1 MKHNIFYSKS
11 LGTEYTLEESPRC
24 LDSDPLSHQPTA
36 IDPNFLFPH
45 DACRFF
51 FSAFFLFSPVYFGSW
66 VVPLFFS
73 LWSVA
78 ALLCSVVWQRPS
90 LPPQLATSWQRLAP
104 PTPILDRPPHR
115 SSALFFPTFDDLS
128 RHPCASDRS
137 SIVGLA
143 REQLIPIIQSSRR
156 SRLSSLLF
164 VLLGL
169 FGHAV
174 VFPFVCFARF
184 RTSFFSIQK
193 CFFIDVN
200 LVI

>member
-66 VVPLFFS
+66 VVPPFFS

-78 ALLCSVVWQRPS
+78 A
-90 LPPQLATSWQRLAP
+90 PPLFSGVTAPFATSATGDKLATSSSTHSHP
-104 PTPILDRPPHR
+104 R
-115 SSALFFPTFDDLS
+115 STSA
-128 RHPCASDRS
+128 
-137 SIVGLA
+137 
-143 REQLIPIIQSSRR
+143 
-156 SRLSSLLF
+156 SLLCP
-164 VLLGL
+164 VL
-169 FGHAV
+169 
-174 VFPFVCFARF
+174 P
-184 RTSFFSIQK
+184 
-193 CFFIDVN
+193 DV
-200 LVI
+200 

>member
-1 MKHNIFYSKS
+1 M
-11 LGTEYTLEESPRC
+11 
-24 LDSDPLSHQPTA
+24 
-36 IDPNFLFPH
+36 
-45 DACRFF
+45 
-51 FSAFFLFSPVYFGSW
+51 PVG
-66 VVPLFFS
+66 FFS
-73 LWSVA
+73 LPFFYFHLFILVRGLFLLFSHCGQWQL
-78 ALLCSVVWQRPS
+78 LLCSVVWQRPS